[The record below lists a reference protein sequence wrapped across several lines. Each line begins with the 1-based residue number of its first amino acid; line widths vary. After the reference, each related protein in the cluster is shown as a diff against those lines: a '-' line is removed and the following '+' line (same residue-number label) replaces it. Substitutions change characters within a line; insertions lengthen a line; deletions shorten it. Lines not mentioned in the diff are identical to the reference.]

1 MIFNLHRLK
10 QNNSFVKKM
19 LEKITGDRPERFED
33 KSRIILQSSDRKVEI
48 KEVYYLGCLGQKKGL
63 MSIKINYG
71 FWKMDD
77 NAWIVF

>member
-1 MIFNLHRLK
+1 
-10 QNNSFVKKM
+10 M

-71 FWKMDD
+71 F
-77 NAWIVF
+77 